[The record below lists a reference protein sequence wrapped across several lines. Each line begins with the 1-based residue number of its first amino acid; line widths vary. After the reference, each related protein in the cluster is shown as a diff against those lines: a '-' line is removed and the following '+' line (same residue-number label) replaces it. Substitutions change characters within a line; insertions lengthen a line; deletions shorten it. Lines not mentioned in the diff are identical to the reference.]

1 MSPIRLSPLPKSS
14 SFVTKHERMIAQRP
28 RHICVAFEVLSD
40 QKPYHIIYSTDSYSH
55 RQPGFKMQLHICLFT
70 IETAPTPTWLIAI
83 TTGLN
88 SAAPESTLLSVVAT
102 LDQVQQQSVQGG
114 IQNAGSD
121 LYLLTPETDLGGCDL
136 WSTPPDFN
144 SFLWHL
150 FLKDDGLLTPQ
161 SLSLIT
167 SQQATSSEVV
177 TKQIRLSNGGML
189 TKAYPT
195 QIPPNIGVG
204 STIALHDIPGQRPKG
219 SIGGVG
225 LPSVHW
231 VSFTAC

>member
-28 RHICVAFEVLSD
+28 RHVCVAFEVLSD

-55 RQPGFKMQLHICLFT
+55 RQPGFKMQVNTNRSFYIPTLLSTSTRPCPDQFVRAQLHICLFT

-114 IQNAGSD
+114 IQNAGKCLIRVLMD
-121 LYLLTPETDLGGCDL
+121 E
-136 WSTPPDFN
+136 WR
-144 SFLWHL
+144 
-150 FLKDDGLLTPQ
+150 
-161 SLSLIT
+161 IT
-167 SQQATSSEVV
+167 S
-177 TKQIRLSNGGML
+177 
-189 TKAYPT
+189 
-195 QIPPNIGVG
+195 
-204 STIALHDIPGQRPKG
+204 
-219 SIGGVG
+219 
-225 LPSVHW
+225 
-231 VSFTAC
+231 